1 MFIEQYVQYFLKN
14 KPWAIIY
21 GRFFQKSCAVKCAV
35 ELKKSAKNCPQIAH
49 NVIFFNITLAKFCI
63 FY

>member
-1 MFIEQYVQYFLKN
+1 MFIEQYVQFFLKN

-35 ELKKSAKNCPQIAH
+35 ELKKAPKTVQKLLIML
-49 NVIFFNITLAKFCI
+49 FFLTSH
-63 FY
+63 